1 MGEKNKDNQTVQNRR
16 IRNVFFN
23 THTVSGI
30 VISVGLYVIFLAG
43 AFALFQKN
51 IINWEINAPV
61 QKLSPK
67 LDYDQIL
74 RNIED
79 KGHQMYGRDIRI
91 DLREEHG
98 TYLRAFSNPPKYL
111 LSKDSIAALSYED
124 SIRYTKSVGRFNYII
139 DPLTHDLTSASPKN
153 SPNHLIGR
161 LLTRLHYFQ
170 QLPVIGLFLSGFVS
184 LFFLFAIVTG
194 IITHW
199 RKIITNFFTFRLK
212 SFIKNL
218 WTDAHT
224 ALGILGL
231 PFQFMYAVTGT
242 LFGLGA
248 VILPLAT
255 LLFGNPAKATEILV
269 PFIKTYE
276 LHGET
281 NDRVPINP
289 LVQDVL
295 SKIPEEEIQKFQ
307 MIVKS
312 YGDKNAHLDIIIDTE
327 TREDFVGQAYAVYSL
342 TDGRLVSKE
351 RHAESSFKTASYN
364 YFIKLHFGDF
374 GGYLLKGTYFLL
386 ALISCFVIITGV
398 MIWLT
403 AREKKMYAN
412 KAKFNRNVGAIY
424 LGACLGL
431 YPAIALLFI
440 IAKVLPF
447 EMEGRF
453 DIINYVFFGFWLAFT
468 TYAFF
473 IKDNFKINKHSMIL
487 AGVFGLAIPMINGLT
502 TGLWPWKSLADGY
515 VDTFFIDISWLILAV
530 ITLIITFTMS
540 PAGKRK
546 SLAEITGQPRGNN
559 PKEKSATRPKIAVN
573 EPVLNIK
580 TSDS

>member
-1 MGEKNKDNQTVQNRR
+1 MGETNKDNQTVQNRR
-16 IRNVFFN
+16 TRNVFFN

-30 VISVGLYVIFLAG
+30 VISVGLYVIFFAG

-51 IINWEINAPV
+51 IINWEINAHA
-61 QKLSPK
+61 QKPSPN

-79 KGHQMYGRDIRI
+79 KGYQMYGRDIRI

-111 LSKDSIAALSYED
+111 LSKDSINSMSYQD
-124 SIRYTKSVGRFNYII
+124 SILYTKSVGRFNYII
-139 DPLTHDLTSASPKN
+139 DPLTYDLTSPSPNN
-153 SPNHLIGR
+153 SPNHRIGR

-170 QLPVIGLFLSGFVS
+170 QLPVVGLFLSGFVS

-194 IITHW
+194 VITHW

-212 SFIKNL
+212 SSIKNL

-231 PFQFMYAVTGT
+231 PYQFMYAVTGT

-269 PFIKTYE
+269 PFIKSYE
-276 LHGET
+276 LTGKVE
-281 NDRVPINP
+281 NQSPINP
-289 LVQDVL
+289 LVYQVL
-295 SKIPEEEIQKFQ
+295 SEIPNEEIQKFQ
-307 MIVKS
+307 VIVKS
-312 YGDKNAHLDIIIDTE
+312 YEDKNAHLDIIIDTE

-342 TDGRLVSKE
+342 IDGSLVSKE
-351 RHAESSFKTASYN
+351 RHAESSFKTASYD
-364 YFIKLHFGDF
+364 YFTKLHFGNF

-386 ALISCFVIITGV
+386 ALISCLVIITGV

-424 LGACLGL
+424 LGTCLGL

-440 IAKVLPF
+440 IAKILPL

-453 DIINYVFFGFWLAFT
+453 QVINYVFFGFWLALT
-468 TYAFF
+468 IYGYF
-473 IKDNFKINKHSMIL
+473 IKSSFKINKHVLLL
-487 AGVFGLAIPMINGLT
+487 AGVMGLAIPIINGLIT
-502 TGLWPWKSLADGY
+502 DLWFWKSRGMGY
-515 VDTFFIDISWLILAV
+515 IDSFFVDVSWLILAV

-546 SLAEITGQPRGNN
+546 SLAEITDQPRGNN